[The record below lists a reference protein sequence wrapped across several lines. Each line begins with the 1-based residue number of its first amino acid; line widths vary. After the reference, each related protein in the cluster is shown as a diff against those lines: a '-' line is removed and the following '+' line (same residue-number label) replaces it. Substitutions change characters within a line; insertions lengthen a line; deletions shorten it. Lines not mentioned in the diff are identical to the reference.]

1 MQGLTVQLHPFQRQ
15 ALRFML
21 DNEKRSGGH
30 RDHFWYGLPLT
41 LQLASATSDRL
52 AI

>member
-21 DNEKRSGGH
+21 DNEKRSGH